1 MRKRYG
7 DPHKI
12 LMVYRQEIKEWSQ
25 LKPEDAAAYRKF
37 FNCLIKWETL
47 EDERNWNALNS
58 PELLCTLISKL
69 NTSENNGSWNRKV
82 QSIPKQHKKELD
94 FQIRLGLLM
103 KKLNY

>member
-12 LMVYRQEIKEWSQ
+12 FMVYRQEIKEWSQ

-47 EDERNWNALNS
+47 EDETNWNALNS

-69 NTSENNGSWNRKV
+69 NTSENNGSWNRKA
-82 QSIPKQHKKELD
+82 QSIPKQHKKEPD
-94 FQIRLGLLM
+94 FQI
-103 KKLNY
+103 